1 LDKNEI
7 SDLYK
12 VTFDGFVD
20 IEGKSVE
27 VGNVVGY
34 YNPDSSTWEPDYIIT
49 DRYFKITDDNRII
62 PFVEIR
68 AISRIYSDNKL
79 KTEIVGSKIVSCD
92 SIMLMKYTDEYKFLL
107 NVVTEFEKII
117 KDLSKKYDVDSEEYR
132 KMRILKVTN
141 LLLDKQWCIS
151 LDKYFNKE

>member
-1 LDKNEI
+1 MDKNEI